1 MAVGIKY
8 DLKPKDEL
16 PELCR
21 FDTIFRRSGG
31 YNLVVDN
38 LKRTGLRRL
47 PVLAPL
53 QIDEA
58 TRKAYPVLNVR
69 VIEKVEATDKEIKVA
84 KGSPV
89 YIGML
94 LGSGKAGAKVVGI
107 EHKEM
112 YDILSIEKEGIT
124 ATKDS
129 ILFEASAEGGTAPK
143 YTANHLNYA
152 STLIEVGATV
162 TAIARA
168 YEVEEN
174 KLSIPLTQK
183 DKEGLTSR
191 FLFK

>member
-8 DLKPKDEL
+8 DLKPKEVL

-38 LKRTGLRRL
+38 LLKMGIKRL

-53 QIDEA
+53 QIEG
-58 TRKAYPVLNVR
+58 RKAYPVLNILV
-69 VIEKVEATDKEIKVA
+69 VEKVEATAKEIKVA
-84 KGSPV
+84 KGSLV
-89 YIGML
+89 YIGMF
-94 LGSGKAGAKVVGI
+94 LGTGKAGAKVTEI
-107 EHKEM
+107 KHSDM

-129 ILFEASAEGGTAPK
+129 IIFEASAEGGTTPK

-152 STLIEVGATV
+152 STIIETGATV
-162 TAIARA
+162 TAIAQA
-168 YEVEEN
+168 YEVEES

>member
-21 FDTIFRRSGG
+21 FDTVFRRSGG

-38 LKRTGLRRL
+38 LLRTGLKRL

-53 QIDEA
+53 QIEG
-58 TRKAYPVLNVR
+58 RKAYPVLNIR
-69 VIEKVEATDKEIKVA
+69 VVEKVDASAKEIKVA

-94 LGSGKAGAKVVGI
+94 LGTGKAGAKVTAI

-124 ATKDS
+124 AEKDS
-129 ILFEASAEGGTAPK
+129 ILFESSAEGGTKPK
-143 YTANHLNYA
+143 YVANHLNYA
-152 STLIEVGATV
+152 STLIELGATV
-162 TAIARA
+162 TAIAQA
-168 YEVEEN
+168 YEVEES